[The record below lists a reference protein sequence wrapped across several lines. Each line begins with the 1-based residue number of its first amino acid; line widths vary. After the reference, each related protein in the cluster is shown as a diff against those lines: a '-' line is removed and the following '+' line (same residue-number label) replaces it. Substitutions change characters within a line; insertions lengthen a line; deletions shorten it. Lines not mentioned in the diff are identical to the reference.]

1 MKTDI
6 QWPGDM
12 IRTRILDLPV
22 QSSTHAHAQHQL
34 IVGLDGCADFEVMG
48 QGGAVSR
55 LHACL
60 VPGHEAHAFSGRG
73 SNHMLILDLAAD
85 TPLAPEAADDGLIR
99 LFDKP
104 RFVRLDQRMQGLLDF
119 AAHELASPAANRGA
133 LNWHL
138 GAVLL
143 HSLHD
148 RLFSGSPRIRH
159 HQSLDLSR
167 IDSFIRQ
174 RLDQPVSV
182 ADMAAQVHVSP
193 SHFHTLFKQR
203 AGQSPHQYLRNARVD
218 EAVRLI
224 CNSALPLAEVATRC
238 GFSSQSALTHAV
250 RQQCGQTPGK
260 LRVTG
265 RQ

>member
-1 MKTDI
+1 
-6 QWPGDM
+6 M

-22 QSSTHAHAQHQL
+22 QCATHAHAQHQL

-73 SNHMLILDLAAD
+73 SNHMLILDLATDAS
-85 TPLAPEAADDGLIR
+85 TGPVLAKDELSR

-104 RFVRLDQRMQGLLDF
+104 RFIRLDQHVQGLLDF
-119 AAHELASPAANRGA
+119 AAHELAGPAEHHGS

-138 GAVLL
+138 GGVLL
-143 HSLHD
+143 HTLHD
-148 RLFSGSPRIRH
+148 RLFSRSTQIR
-159 HQSLDLSR
+159 QYPGFDLSR
-167 IDSFIRQ
+167 IDAYIHQ

-182 ADMAAQVHVSP
+182 ADMAAQVHISP
-193 SHFHTLFKQR
+193 SHFHALFKQR
-203 AGQSPHQYLRNARVD
+203 AGQSPHQYLLNARVD

-224 CNSALPLAEVATRC
+224 CRSSLPLLEVATRC

-250 RQQCGQTPGK
+250 RQRCGQTPGK
-260 LRVTG
+260 LRVAG